1 MDYKDFG
8 VTDFLQNEF
17 FVSWVITQD
26 PDTDH
31 FWSNWLSQHPE
42 KIAEVNAARELVKS
56 MQYQNE
62 YRMNNAEYSHLMG
75 RILQHDKPQTAG
87 NKFGKF
93 LIRNSFR
100 VAASLIM
107 VLGIAYYVNQLKSTP
122 QAEQVTAKLKMVST
136 DYGQKKIVRLPDGT
150 KVIMN
155 SGSSI
160 KYPIPFDG
168 AMRVVEFE
176 GEGFFEVTHNP
187 DKPFHIKSKSFT
199 TSVLGTSFNLRSFAG
214 EEHSSV
220 SVATGKVKIK
230 SDAGDYALL
239 TPSEV
244 GYFNHKTQ
252 KIDRSTFDKDKILAW
267 TEGVLLFENE
277 SLPEIF
283 IRLER
288 WYGVEIVVDEG
299 VRLTGK
305 YSGEYKK
312 KSLELVLEGLS
323 YTSNFSYKIDNQTI
337 NIYEKRKTN

>member
-1 MDYKDFG
+1 MDFKDFG
-8 VTDFLQNEF
+8 IADFLQNEF

-31 FWSNWLSQHPE
+31 FWSDWLSQHPE
-42 KIAEVNAARELVKS
+42 KIAEVKMARELVKS
-56 MQYQNE
+56 MHYKNQ
-62 YRMNNAEYSHLMG
+62 YRMDNDEYSQLMG
-75 RILQHDKPQTAG
+75 RILQHDRPQTLG
-87 NKFGKF
+87 NKIGKF
-93 LIRNSFR
+93 LVRNSFR
-100 VAASLIM
+100 IAASLIL
-107 VLGIAYYVNQLKSTP
+107 VLGAVFYNTQIKPATQN
-122 QAEQVTAKLKMVST
+122 EQVTAELKIVST

-155 SGSSI
+155 SGSTI
-160 KYPIPFDG
+160 KYPMPFVG
-168 AMRVVEFE
+168 EKRMVEFE

-199 TSVLGTSFNLRSFAG
+199 TYVLGTSFNLRSFPS

-230 SDAGDYALL
+230 SDVGEYALL

-244 GYFNHKTQ
+244 GYFNHKTK
-252 KIDRSTFDKDKILAW
+252 KIDQSTFDQSKILAW

-277 SLPEIF
+277 SLPAIF
-283 IRLER
+283 KRLER

-299 VRLTGK
+299 VNLTGK

-323 YTSNFSYKIDNQTI
+323 YTSNFSYKIKNQTI
-337 NIYEKRKTN
+337 NIYAKKKTN